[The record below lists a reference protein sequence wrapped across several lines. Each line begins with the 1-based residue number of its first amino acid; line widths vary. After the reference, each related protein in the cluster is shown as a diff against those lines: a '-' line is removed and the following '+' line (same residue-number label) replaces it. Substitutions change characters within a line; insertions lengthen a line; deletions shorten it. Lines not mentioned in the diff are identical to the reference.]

1 MKEDLLRICDWNSNK
16 ILFKSNLMF
25 WFHLEEIEIFF
36 YFFLFYLTCE
46 EVTEAIYEKN
56 EISINIQFHL
66 TSRMELNI
74 IGVLISDDIAETSLA
89 CLFLIYIKE
98 SK

>member
-1 MKEDLLRICDWNSNK
+1 
-16 ILFKSNLMF
+16 
-25 WFHLEEIEIFF
+25 
-36 YFFLFYLTCE
+36 
-46 EVTEAIYEKN
+46 
-56 EISINIQFHL
+56 
-66 TSRMELNI
+66 MELNI